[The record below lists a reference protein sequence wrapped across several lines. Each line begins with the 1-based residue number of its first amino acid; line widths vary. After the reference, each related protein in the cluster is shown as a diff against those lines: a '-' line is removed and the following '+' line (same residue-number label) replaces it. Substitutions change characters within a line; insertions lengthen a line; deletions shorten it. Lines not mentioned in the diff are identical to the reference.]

1 MNTFSVSR
9 LALAFAFGV
18 TLTACSSTPPDQRP
32 SEQTAPGTASRPV
45 LSADEAKNF
54 TPARYFAALDPNTA
68 AWSPSAIRL
77 PQQPDFVV
85 GPAGT
90 QGVTHTTIQAAVD
103 AAIIR
108 HSTSRQYIAV
118 MPGTYEGTVYIPA
131 ASGSVTLYGTGEKPA
146 DVKIGLAL
154 DSEMD
159 ANTWRH
165 TVNPGGKYMPGKPSW
180 YMFDNCQNRRS
191 ATVGVMCSAV
201 VWSQNNG
208 LQLQNLT
215 IENNLG
221 DSVDAG
227 NHQAVA
233 LRSDGDRVQIDK
245 VNILGRQNTFLVTN
259 SDVQNRFLTNRLT
272 RTQVTNSYIEGDVDV
287 VAGRG
292 AVVFDNTEFRLV
304 NSRTQQEGYVFA
316 PATQPNLFYGFLAVN
331 SRFTA
336 SGNGVAQLG
345 RAWDVEAS
353 EGGYTPG
360 QTANGQVVIR
370 DSVIN
375 EGFNVA
381 KPWGDALGSKR
392 PFTGNTGAADDKGNV
407 QRDLNDANF
416 NRMWE
421 FNNRGAGSQVVAE
434 PKK

>member
-9 LALAFAFGV
+9 LTLALAFGV
-18 TLTACSSTPPDQRP
+18 TLTACSSTPPDQLP
-32 SEQTAPGTASRPV
+32 SQQTAPGTASRPI
-45 LSADEAKNF
+45 LTAGEAKNF
-54 TPARYFAALDPNTA
+54 VAANYFADLTPNAA
-68 AWSPSAIRL
+68 AWKPYAIRL
-77 PQQPDFVV
+77 PAQANFVV

-90 QGVTHTTIQAAVD
+90 PGVTHNTIQAAVD
-103 AAIIR
+103 AAINK
-108 HSTSRQYIAV
+108 HSSDRQFIAV
-118 MPGTYEGTVYIPA
+118 MPGDYEGTVYVPA
-131 ASGSVTLYGTGEKPA
+131 ASGSVTIYGTGEKPL
-146 DVKIGLAL
+146 DVKIGLAI

-159 ANTWRH
+159 STTWRKL
-165 TVNPGGKYMPGKPSW
+165 VNPSGKYMPGKPAW
-180 YMFDNCQNRRS
+180 YMFDKCQSNRN

-201 VWSQNNG
+201 FWSQNNG

-215 IENNLG
+215 IQNSLG

-233 LRSDGDRVQIDK
+233 FRSDGDKVQLNN
-245 VNILGRQNTFLVTN
+245 VNILGRQNTFFVTNSSVDNTLRNDRQTRTLVTN
-259 SDVQNRFLTNRLT
+259 SYV
-272 RTQVTNSYIEGDVDV
+272 EGDVDI

-292 AVVFDNTEFRLV
+292 AVVFDNTDFRVV

-316 PATQPNLFYGFLAVN
+316 PATLSSVNFGFLATN

-345 RAWDVEAS
+345 RSLDVDAN
-353 EGGYTPG
+353 T
-360 QTANGQVVIR
+360 NGQVVIR

-381 KPWGDALGSKR
+381 KPWAAAAASGREFA
-392 PFTGNTGAADDKGNV
+392 GNTGAVNDKGNV
-407 QRDLNDANF
+407 QRQLNDARF

-421 FNNRGAGSQVVAE
+421 FNNRGVGSQVVAE

>member
-9 LALAFAFGV
+9 LTLALAFGV

-32 SEQTAPGTASRPV
+32 STQAAPGTAARPV
-45 LSADEAKNF
+45 LSANEAQNF
-54 TPARYFAALDPNTA
+54 VPARYFASMDPNA
-68 AWSPSAIRL
+68 APWTPSDIRL
-77 PQQPDFVV
+77 PQQANFVV

-90 QGVTHTTIQAAVD
+90 AGVTHTTIQAAVD
-103 AAIIR
+103 AAINK
-108 HSTSRQYIAV
+108 HTSERQYIAIL
-118 MPGTYEGTVYIPA
+118 PGEYEGTVYIPA
-131 ASGSVTLYGTGEKPA
+131 APGSLTLYGTGEKPL
-146 DVKIGLAL
+146 DVKIGLAV

-159 ANTWRH
+159 TTTWRRL
-165 TVNPGGKYMPGKPSW
+165 VNPAGKYMPGKPAW
-180 YMFDNCQNRRS
+180 YMFDACQSKRN

-215 IENNLG
+215 IQNSLG

-233 LRSDGDRVQIDK
+233 LRSDGDKVQINK
-245 VNILGRQNTFLVTN
+245 VNILGRQNTFFVTN
-259 SDVQNRFLTNRLT
+259 SSVDNTLRTDRQT
-272 RTQVTNSYIEGDVDV
+272 RTLVKDSYVEGDVDL

-292 AVVFDNTEFRLV
+292 AVVFDNTDFRIV

-316 PATQPNLFYGFLAVN
+316 PATQANIFYGFLAMN
-331 SRFTA
+331 SRFSA
-336 SGNGVAQLG
+336 AGDGVAQLG
-345 RAWDVEAS
+345 RSLDIDSA
-353 EGGYTPG
+353 T
-360 QTANGQVVIR
+360 NGQVVIR

-381 KPWGDALGSKR
+381 KPWAAAAGTQRA
-392 PFTGNTGAADDKGNV
+392 FAGNTGSVDDKGNV
-407 QRDLNDANF
+407 TRDLNDAQF

-421 FNNRGAGSQVVAE
+421 FNNRGVGSQIVAE
-434 PKK
+434 PKQ